1 MKIDGRGRRKTSERR
16 LILRTREASGTH
28 RIQVIAWLS
37 VLLTGLRPVF
47 GTTPPS
53 TTTSVPSRRGE
64 TVIYRSFGTAT
75 LPTGTSVAS
84 PRGETVLYRTFG
96 TETLPTDASVAYSRS
111 HFELVYR
118 IVALLGF
125 VKFTWNEPLLIIK

>member
-64 TVIYRSFGTAT
+64 GVIYRVFGTAT

-84 PRGETVLYRTFG
+84 PRGKTVIYRSFATAIM
-96 TETLPTDASVAYSRS
+96 PTGISAPSPRGKASSNRS
-111 HFELVYR
+111 QTGLFPML
-118 IVALLGF
+118 
-125 VKFTWNEPLLIIK
+125 